1 MSDRN
6 KKIRGCGF
14 HHVSMKVRD
23 LDKSIKFYTEAAEKT
38 SNYVGKKMFL
48 SITEDEKRHLGFV
61 KRFSWGQDL
70 KRTVLM
76 DIGDGNYFE
85 ISQGDPEHIYGDGVF
100 RHFAL
105 RVDDCSAAIE
115 AARIAGAE
123 VTVET
128 RDATLNSD
136 PPLQVRIAFFKGPDG
151 ELIELFQNDQT

>member
-23 LDKSIKFYTEAAEKT
+23 LDKSIKFYTE
-38 SNYVGKKMFL
+38 G
-48 SITEDEKRHLGFV
+48 LGFV
-61 KRFSWGQDL
+61 KRFSWGQDP